1 MATTEW
7 RKPRTAM
14 LAEATATIAELT
26 VFQAGD
32 TPLRELAARIAIT
45 AHQIPTLVELGA
57 FREGDLDDEAMG
69 AMAIV
74 VDIAAGWDDE
84 DESIAEFVDSLDDH
98 DLARLAGA
106 ARLWAQGVWE
116 TMVPLSPAEKQATL
130 AALRRL
136 T

>member
-1 MATTEW
+1 MATAEW
-7 RKPRTAM
+7 RKPRATM
-14 LAEATATIAELT
+14 RAEAITTIAELT
-26 VFQAGD
+26 VFKGGD
-32 TPLRELAARIAIT
+32 ASLREMAARITIT
-45 AHQIPTLVELGA
+45 AHQIPVLVEMGA

-84 DESIAEFVDSLDDH
+84 AESIEEFVDTLDDH

-106 ARLWAQGVWE
+106 ARLWAHGVWE

-130 AALRRL
+130 AALRH
-136 T
+136 